1 MPELAKN
8 SIKFFI
14 DNSQVEVALPVTV
27 ALSENITDINTARNY
42 VISQTAL
49 GYMTISEGMQYYK
62 STVGSAVEEVLKSL
76 NK

>member
-14 DNSQVEVALPVTV
+14 DNSKVEVALPVTV

-76 NK
+76 NN